1 MGLNHLTFLTDIQL
15 KKEKRWGWILT
26 LMSSGRILYDLGCVH
41 AFHIEPMC
49 VLSHSSK
56 VEFGLC
62 LRNPFESQ
70 EANQRI

>member
-15 KKEKRWGWILT
+15 NKEKRWGWILT
-26 LMSSGRILYDLGCVH
+26 LTSSGRILYDLGCVH
-41 AFHIEPMC
+41 AFHIEPTC

-62 LRNPFESQ
+62 L
-70 EANQRI
+70 